1 MRKDQPG
8 RFFYRMVDTVLARD
22 KNWVYWKMA
31 GCEPIRRDPVTPEVW
46 ADAQASAQRAT
57 TNKRLR
63 PVPLNAVSMEFLKEK
78 EREKV
83 MEELRD
89 PERYKVPDLDS
100 FKAKIADDDF
110 EISMASN
117 EQAKAKAIG
126 SKASKSWRALRI
138 ARDFKL
144 AAFDKIDDPNDISAI
159 FEPLDDIEAEDNDA
173 AAGEED
179 MPTNRET
186 VVISGPPGVGKSTL
200 VDKLLEAHKG
210 VFGRVVRHTT
220 REPAEGEANGKS
232 FHFVKALEFNQLR
245 DGDRLVE
252 YTEQGDVAY
261 GTSSKAIDTVAESG
275 KVPVIELDMEVK
287 SYPVWGVFYFTADQL
302 FQAAKFAKDMMDFP
316 ARYILIKP
324 PTPESLEARLKN
336 AGDRDDSAIKSII
349 DGLTEQLDESKT
361 SELYHSMIVND
372 DLEQAIKTISEF
384 LYKKDGEEEQKQ
396 EDEVPT
402 AEEGLNGG
410 EQMEVDGKIES

>member
-31 GCEPIRRDPVTPEVW
+31 NCEPIRRDPVPPEVW
-46 ADAQASAQRAT
+46 ADAQAAAQRLT

-78 EREKV
+78 DRDRV
-83 MEELRD
+83 MEELKD
-89 PERYKVPDLDS
+89 PERYQIPDLDS

-117 EQAKAKAIG
+117 EQTKAKAVV

-159 FEPLDDIEAEDNDA
+159 FEPLEDIDAVDDDA

-179 MPTNRET
+179 MPSNRET
-186 VVISGPPGVGKSTL
+186 VVISGPPGVGKTTL

-261 GTSSKAIDTVAESG
+261 GTSSKAIDAVVESG
-275 KVPVIELDMEVK
+275 KVPVIELDMEV
-287 SYPVWGVFYFTADQL
+287 SSIPLTAYLMYTTDWPL
-302 FQAAKFAKDMMDFP
+302 
-316 ARYILIKP
+316 
-324 PTPESLEARLKN
+324 
-336 AGDRDDSAIKSII
+336 
-349 DGLTEQLDESKT
+349 
-361 SELYHSMIVND
+361 
-372 DLEQAIKTISEF
+372 
-384 LYKKDGEEEQKQ
+384 
-396 EDEVPT
+396 
-402 AEEGLNGG
+402 
-410 EQMEVDGKIES
+410 